1 MPKKKRSIVL
11 LLWIPSSVY
20 RALSHVFVNLADM
33 MESDKEREVFF
44 RDNIEYLAQLTVDT
58 FAMSAEKLDSSI
70 NYDFSSLFL
79 AFRPE
84 GV

>member
-1 MPKKKRSIVL
+1 
-11 LLWIPSSVY
+11 
-20 RALSHVFVNLADM
+20 

-70 NYDFSSLFL
+70 NYDSSSLFL